1 MTVDEEFDAS
11 PLRDLHQ
18 ASQAAHAS
26 GAPLDTSVVGGWGEV
41 ERKVQSLADEVQQAT
56 PAALFDAAAAAHRQG
71 PSSATQMEQLQCITK
86 VQGAHHAS
94 VSIWCA
100 AAAAHYAS
108 AIPSVQLSRCSYT
121 KVWS

>member
-18 ASQAAHAS
+18 ASQAAHAN

-41 ERKVQSLADEVQQAT
+41 ERKVQSLADEVQQAA

-71 PSSATQMEQLQCITK
+71 PSSATQVEQLQCITK
-86 VQGAHHAS
+86 VRGAQHAS

-100 AAAAHYAS
+100 HYAS
-108 AIPSVQLSRCSYT
+108 AIRTVQLSRCSYT
-121 KVWS
+121 KVCS